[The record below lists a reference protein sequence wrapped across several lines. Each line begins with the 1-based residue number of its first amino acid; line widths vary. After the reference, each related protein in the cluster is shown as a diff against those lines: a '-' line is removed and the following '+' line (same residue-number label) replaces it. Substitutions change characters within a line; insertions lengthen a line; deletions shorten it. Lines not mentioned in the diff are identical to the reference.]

1 MEKKYTVLIV
11 DDEPDIVSLLGLHL
25 KLNGYSIFQANNGVN
40 GLEAAIHEKP
50 DLIVLDVMM
59 PEMDGFEVAKKLK
72 ENPETTDIPI
82 IFLTARTQTD
92 DKIKGLMAGADD
104 YMIKPFD
111 FEELELRIKRTLK
124 SVDRSVKSNEI
135 KVFTGTSLDYQIN
148 KIISE
153 EIEFNLLTFKLQ
165 LENDEQINEVKE
177 DFLMA
182 VNLTIRDKEENSFFL
197 GKVSDNDYLLFSK
210 FSSLEAF
217 CRLLIDNFKKTTRS
231 KAEIKIMVYPR
242 IQKKFKD
249 ATELMEKYYKN

>member
-1 MEKKYTVLIV
+1 MDKKYTILIV

-25 KLNGYSIFQANNGVN
+25 KLNGYSIFQANNGMR
-40 GLEAAIHEKP
+40 GLEVATHEKP

-59 PEMDGFEVAKKLK
+59 PEMDGFEVAKRLK
-72 ENPETTDIPI
+72 ENPETTDVPI

-111 FEELELRIKRTLK
+111 FEELELRIKRILK
-124 SVDRSVKSNEI
+124 SIDRNSKSSDM
-135 KVFTGTSLDYQIN
+135 KVFTGTALDYQIN

-153 EIEFNLLTFKLQ
+153 ETDFNLLTFKLQ
-165 LENDEQINEVKE
+165 LENMEQIKDVKE
-177 DFLMA
+177 DFVMA
-182 VNLTIRDKEENSFFL
+182 TNLTLRDKEENAYFL
-197 GKVSDNDYLLFSK
+197 GKVSDTDYVLFSK
-210 FSSLEAF
+210 FSSLEIF

-231 KAEIKIMVYPR
+231 KAEVKIMVYPK

-249 ATELMEKYYKN
+249 ATELMEKYYKV